1 MHVAGSQTAES
12 GFYSLGVLY
21 RQETHSFLLL
31 ILHLPCWLWSFPG
44 ELTDTELAGSWGAE

>member
-1 MHVAGSQTAES
+1 MAGSQTAES